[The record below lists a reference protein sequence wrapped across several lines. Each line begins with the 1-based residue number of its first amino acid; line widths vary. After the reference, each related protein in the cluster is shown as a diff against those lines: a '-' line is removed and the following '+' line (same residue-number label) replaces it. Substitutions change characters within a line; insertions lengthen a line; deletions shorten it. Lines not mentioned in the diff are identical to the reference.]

1 MRRSKIVV
9 IISTTLLITTLL
21 IFNVP
26 GNIPPPTETGV
37 KLPPPAASSGE
48 VDLFLLATGHAEA
61 PEAFTMAQG
70 ALFKSFAMVHG
81 AVLVTHGDDSFLFD
95 TGLGRHIDSQFSKDM
110 PFWLKPLMA
119 YEKEEPVADQLQD
132 SEHLPQAKRIFL
144 SHAHWDHVSGV
155 IDFPDLEI
163 WVPSAEYAYIK
174 SGVPPSIFTSQVGSP
189 DIKWKEYALKD
200 ASYAGFPR
208 SYDLYGDGSA
218 VLVGLA
224 GHTPGSVGLFV
235 NAKDGVRRFFVG
247 DAVWNLNA
255 VRELRRKFWLSSLIV
270 DNDRAEADLVV
281 AKLHALMQ
289 ANPELKIIPAHD
301 LSTWH

>member
-1 MRRSKIVV
+1 MKRTRMAV
-9 IISTTLLITTLL
+9 IILATVLIATLV

-26 GNIPPPTETGV
+26 GNIPPATEAGV
-37 KLPPPAASSGE
+37 RLPPLTASSAD
-48 VDLFLLATGHAEA
+48 VDLYLLATGHAET

-70 ALFKSFAMVHG
+70 SLFKSFAMIHG

-95 TGLGRHIDSQFSKDM
+95 TGLGRQVDSQFSEDM
-110 PFWLKPLMA
+110 PFWLKSLMA
-119 YEKEEPVADQLQD
+119 YEKAEPVADQLQ
-132 SEHLPQAKRIFL
+132 ENENLPPAKRIFL
-144 SHAHWDHVSGV
+144 SHAHWDHASGV

-163 WVPSAEYAYIK
+163 WIPSAEYAYLK
-174 SGVPPSIFTSQVGSP
+174 SGVPPSIFPSQVESP
-189 DIKWKEYALKD
+189 DIQWKEYVLKE

-208 SYDLYGDGSA
+208 SYDMYGDGTV

-247 DAVWNLNA
+247 DAVWNLKA
-255 VRELRRKFWLSSLIV
+255 VQELKRKFWLSSLLV
-270 DNDRAEADLVV
+270 DNDRAETDVVV

-289 ANPELKIIPAHD
+289 ANPELKVIPAHD